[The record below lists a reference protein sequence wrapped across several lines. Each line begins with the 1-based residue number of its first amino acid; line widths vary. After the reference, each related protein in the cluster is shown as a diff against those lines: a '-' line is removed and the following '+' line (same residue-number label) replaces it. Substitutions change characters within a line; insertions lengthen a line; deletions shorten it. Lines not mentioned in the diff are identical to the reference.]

1 MKTKAIYVIAILAM
15 GLFTVSCTQ
24 GEKKQQADANEKE
37 TKTMDIPDIT
47 IDPAMSLVSWKGT
60 MLGVYSHT
68 GTLDFTQ
75 AELMMD
81 EGEITGGSFTIDMNS
96 MVATD
101 ENYNPEEGSTPEK
114 LIGHLKADDFFA
126 VETYPTASFKITSVE
141 GNSLKGM
148 LSVRDK
154 THEETVERI
163 SMMKEGDRVMITG
176 DMTFDRKKYD
186 VSWDSPMQDMVLS
199 DDIELKIQLSGK

>member
-24 GEKKQQADANEKE
+24 GEKKQQADATENEP
-37 TKTMDIPDIT
+37 KTMGIPDVT

-75 AELMMD
+75 AELMLN
-81 EGEITGGSFTIDMNS
+81 EGEITGGKFTIDMNS

-126 VETYPTASFKITSVE
+126 VEAYPTASFEITSVE
-141 GNSLKGM
+141 ENSLKGM
-148 LSVRDK
+148 LTIRDK
-154 THEETVERI
+154 TNEETVKNI
-163 SMMKEGDRVMITG
+163 SMMKEGDKVMITG

-186 VSWDSPMQDMVLS
+186 VSWDSQMKDMVLS
-199 DDIELKIQLSGK
+199 DDIELTIQLSGK